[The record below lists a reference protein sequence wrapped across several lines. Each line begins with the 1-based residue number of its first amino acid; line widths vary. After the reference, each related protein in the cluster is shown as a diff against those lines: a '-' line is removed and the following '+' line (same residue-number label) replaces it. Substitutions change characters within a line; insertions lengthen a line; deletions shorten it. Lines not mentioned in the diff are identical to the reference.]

1 VTLNHPAGRADAGT
15 MRRLLI
21 LLSLSLAALTA
32 GCGGSE
38 PGADVSLPTVRS
50 LGQVAARTESA
61 GSYRFEMTMRMSMP
75 GHPEAFE
82 LSAEGAVDR
91 TGRRATMS
99 MDFGSLTELVPG
111 AGLAGDD
118 LTMDMVFDWP
128 VAYMRAPFL
137 SGRLPGAKPWVKLDL
152 AAMAEGQGVGLPS
165 FGSFGQSDPSAFLDF
180 LKGAGSLRVLGQ
192 EEVDGVPTTH
202 YLARIDLGA
211 FVDRLPARERR
222 RLGPALAQLRQLTQ
236 DGRLAPLVDAWVDG
250 DRLLRRFAMSFSVPV
265 GRESADVSLTMDLH
279 DFGTEV
285 EVAPPPAAEVAEL
298 TQLGG

>member
-1 VTLNHPAGRADAGT
+1 

-21 LLSLSLAALTA
+21 LLSLAALTA

-38 PGADVSLPTVRS
+38 PGADVSLPPVKS
-50 LGQVAARTESA
+50 LGQVAARTEKA
-61 GSYRFEMTMRMSMP
+61 GSYRFDMTMRMSMA
-75 GHPEAFE
+75 GQANAFE

-99 MDFGSLTELVPG
+99 MDFGSLADLVPG
-111 AGLAGDD
+111 AGLAGGD
-118 LTMDMVFDWP
+118 LTMEMVFDWP

-137 SGRLPGAKPWVKLDL
+137 PGRLSGGKPWIKLDL
-152 AAMAEGQGVGLPS
+152 AALAEGQGVQLPS

-180 LKGAGSLRVLGQ
+180 LKAAGSLRVLGQ
-192 EEVDGVPTTH
+192 EEVDGVATTH
-202 YLARIDLGA
+202 YLSRIDLGA

-236 DGRLAPLVDAWVDG
+236 DGQLAPLVDAWVDG
-250 DRLLRRFAMSFSVPV
+250 NRLLRRFGMSFSVPA
-265 GRESADVSLTMDLH
+265 GSQSADVSLTMDLH

-285 EVAPPPAAEVAEL
+285 EVTPPPADEVAEL

>member
-1 VTLNHPAGRADAGT
+1 M
-15 MRRLLI
+15 MRRLL
-21 LLSLSLAALTA
+21 LLVSLSLAALTA
-32 GCGGSE
+32 GCGGNE
-38 PGADVSLPTVRS
+38 PGADVSLPPVKS
-50 LGQVAARTESA
+50 LGQVAAKTEDA
-61 GSYRFEMTMRMSMP
+61 GSYRFDMTMRMSMT
-75 GHPEAFE
+75 GQAEAFE

-99 MDFGSLTELVPG
+99 MDFGSLAELVPG
-111 AGLAGDD
+111 SGLAGDD

-137 SGRLPGAKPWVKLDL
+137 SGRLSGGKPWVKLDL
-152 AAMAEGQGVGLPS
+152 AAMAKGQGVELPS

-180 LKGAGSLRVLGQ
+180 LKAASKLRVLGP

-236 DGRLAPLVDAWVDG
+236 DGQLAPLVDAWVDG
-250 DRLLRRFAMSFSVPV
+250 DRLLRRFAMSFSVPA
-265 GRESADVSLTMDLH
+265 GTESADVSLTMDLH
-279 DFGTEV
+279 DFGTDV
-285 EVAPPPAAEVAEL
+285 EVTPPPASEVAEL
-298 TQLGG
+298 TQLGS